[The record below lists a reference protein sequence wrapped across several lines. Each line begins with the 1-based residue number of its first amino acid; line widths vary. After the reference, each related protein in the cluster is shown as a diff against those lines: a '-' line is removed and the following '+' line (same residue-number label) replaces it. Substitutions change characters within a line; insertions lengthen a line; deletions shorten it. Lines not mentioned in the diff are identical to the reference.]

1 MSLVTLQN
9 QQKDIMILVTGASG
23 ALGSATLDHLRALG
37 VEAVG
42 GTRTPNHAA
51 LRRIDFDDANT
62 LQFDGVDTLVMISAG
77 TAEDDVV
84 IARHERTLQAAERDG
99 VRHIV
104 YTSLTAGGD
113 HLGFALA
120 HRWTEQHIRRG
131 SIPWTILRNGL
142 YAELIA
148 DLLSPR
154 DGTITAAFGPHGVAA
169 VVRDDLAMAAA
180 KVATNPLPHTGKIY
194 DLVGAETITA
204 AQVAQALCVKF
215 RPTSLEHLRASF
227 DGAGMLPFQPGMLVS
242 IHSAIAGGFLE
253 ETGTD
258 LEALLERKP
267 MKTLDFIHQALQG
280 TVPIT

>member
-1 MSLVTLQN
+1 
-9 QQKDIMILVTGASG
+9 MILVTGASG
-23 ALGSATLDHLRALG
+23 ALGRATLNHLHALG

-42 GTRTPNHAA
+42 GTRIPTPEVS
-51 LRRIDFDDANT
+51 RRIDFDDADS
-62 LQFDGVDTLVMISAG
+62 LQFEGVDTLVMVSAG

-84 IARHERTLQAAERDG
+84 SARHERTLQAAERDG
-99 VRHIV
+99 VKHVV
-104 YTSLTAGGD
+104 YTSVTNAGD

-120 HRWTEQHIRRG
+120 HRWTEQRIRRG

-180 KVATNPLPHTGKIY
+180 KVAATPLPHTGKIY

-204 AQVAQALCVKF
+204 AQVAQALGVTLQ
-215 RPTSLEHLRASF
+215 PTSLGDLRASL
-227 DGAGMLPFQPGMLVS
+227 DGAGLLPFQPGMLVS

-267 MKTLDFIHQALQG
+267 MKALNSIHQSLQA
-280 TVPIT
+280 TV